1 MQLPYDLR
9 AVEGTLLFHAGEAIT
24 PRRLKALTK
33 TPAPIR
39 MMRIGETS
47 LFADLQR
54 VFQDKRYATILS
66 PEQINRDIIRHVRAV
81 SLPEPIIKELRR
93 IKRLIP
99 YTYRHILRTAVLST
113 KLCLDAH
120 NRRTYDP
127 GFMARLSLVHDLGK
141 SRIPVEIL
149 DKETPL
155 TATEFA
161 ILKTHPLIGYI
172 LLHYYCG
179 KDHHQYDF
187 ASYEHHERLDGS
199 GYPRHLRK
207 IEKYS
212 QVIAVVDVLDALI
225 SSRPYRKEPYT
236 MRAALDHLLDEADAG
251 KLNRAMVLLLIAQAR
266 KTKPS
271 PRTLRISREK
281 RDAPP
286 RENMYG
292 KFLQGTPDSLTQKSA
307 HA

>member
-1 MQLPYDLR
+1 MHLPYDLQAIDR
-9 AVEGTLLFHAGEAIT
+9 TLLFHAGEAIT
-24 PRRLKALTK
+24 PRRLNALAK
-33 TPAPIR
+33 TPAPSCFVR
-39 MMRIGETS
+39 FDETS

-54 VFQDKRYATILS
+54 TFQDKRYTTILS
-66 PEQINRDIIRHVRAV
+66 PERTHREIIRHIRKV
-81 SLPEPIIKELRR
+81 SLPETIIKELRK
-93 IKRLIP
+93 IKRLMP

-113 KLCLDAH
+113 KLCLDAR
-120 NRRTYDP
+120 NRKTYDP
-127 GFMARLSLVHDLGK
+127 AFMARLSLVHDLGK

-155 TATEFA
+155 TAKEYA

-179 KDHHQYDF
+179 EDHHQYDF

-199 GYPRHLRK
+199 GYPRHLRR

-212 QVIAVVDVLDALI
+212 QVIAVVDVLDALL

-236 MRAALDHLLDEADAG
+236 MRAALDHLLDEAKEG
-251 KLNRAMVLLLIAQAR
+251 KLNYPIVLLLIAQAR
-266 KTKPS
+266 TTKPS
-271 PRTLRISREK
+271 PRTLLISSEK

-286 RENMYG
+286 IENMYG
-292 KFLQGTPDSLTQKSA
+292 KILANASNSQKE
-307 HA
+307 